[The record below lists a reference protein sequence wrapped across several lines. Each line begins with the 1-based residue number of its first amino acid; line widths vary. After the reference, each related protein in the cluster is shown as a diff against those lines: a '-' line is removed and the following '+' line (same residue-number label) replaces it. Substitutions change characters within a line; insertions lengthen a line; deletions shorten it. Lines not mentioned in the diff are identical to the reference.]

1 MVFSRV
7 TLYPPRGQ
15 QSDAVQSGGAFAS
28 ANMCFPEDVMV
39 TAGHS
44 ELYATDPLQVYRR
57 DGCRRVNSGS
67 GWQDGLCR
75 SLHCEMNLHRRV
87 VGAFL
92 STISA
97 SKGEQMYHTDVFSL
111 SGCRSVSCHPKA
123 ILSGR
128 GIIGGRHGR
137 QDYPDILST

>member
-1 MVFSRV
+1 MTPFS
-7 TLYPPRGQ
+7 
-15 QSDAVQSGGAFAS
+15 
-28 ANMCFPEDVMV
+28 PE
-39 TAGHS
+39 AR
-44 ELYATDPLQVYRR
+44 LPLQTCASERR
-57 DGCRRVNSGS
+57 NDDRGIQRVFRDRPVPDCHRYGCRRVNDGI
-67 GWQDGLCR
+67 GRQDGLCR

-123 ILSGR
+123 ILSGLR
-128 GIIGGRHGR
+128 IIGGHHGR
-137 QDYPDILST
+137 QDYPDILSM

>member
-1 MVFSRV
+1 
-7 TLYPPRGQ
+7 
-15 QSDAVQSGGAFAS
+15 
-28 ANMCFPEDVMV
+28 
-39 TAGHS
+39 
-44 ELYATDPLQVYRR
+44 
-57 DGCRRVNSGS
+57 
-67 GWQDGLCR
+67 
-75 SLHCEMNLHRRV
+75 MNLHRRV

-111 SGCRSVSCHPKA
+111 SGCRSVLYSHPKA

-137 QDYPDILST
+137 QDYPVILSMEIQNGQPEVTMSVSIKSAKFDAKYVAAAERWSRAGRAPDVLSCAAECQR